1 MKYTWSSGLTVI
13 VTFICDKMLVENS
26 HMSHSE
32 SQMLPNYLEFVDS
45 NEIYLLLLLY
55 ISYIHAQ
62 DF

>member
-1 MKYTWSSGLTVI
+1 
-13 VTFICDKMLVENS
+13 
-26 HMSHSE
+26 MSHSE